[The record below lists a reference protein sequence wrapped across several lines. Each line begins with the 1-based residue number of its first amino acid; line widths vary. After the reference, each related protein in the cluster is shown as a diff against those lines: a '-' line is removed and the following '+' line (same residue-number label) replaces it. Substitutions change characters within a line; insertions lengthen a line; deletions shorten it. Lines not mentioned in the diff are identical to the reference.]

1 MKPGLILLITVSI
14 LIIFNNACEKEE
26 KDLEKPEVLI
36 LNPAQLSKIRI
47 DSTFKV
53 NVDAMDNV
61 GISLVVLLID
71 GEMAGR
77 VFKPPYTFEIK
88 MGSLQSGLHTL
99 MAKAYDISDNIGISE
114 VVNIEIVEKPQNIL
128 KGIVTN
134 SLNEPIEGAVISV
147 SKKGFKSSF
156 LTTPSS
162 YDISS
167 QVNKKLLFDNADNN
181 NSFNYDYV
189 TISKKSSQTID
200 EVITDIDGYY
210 EFIGLTTDDY
220 VLTCEASGY
229 YFKEIEVVQSE
240 GISEYDLKL
249 EMLDDLQ
256 INDILVTDLE
266 YKIKVEWEPLDI
278 PSIEGYNIYERHFF
292 YYSLEGREDSKPLY
306 PVFSVWSK
314 VNLSPIN
321 GSTYEFDAEEYNGKY
336 GICVV
341 PVNKEGT
348 ESKITDN
355 TIKRY
360 LDLKDKKRGIILFRG
375 LFYFPNP
382 IYIPDSSHEVAL
394 HMRFYYGFIPSS
406 TIDKWDVYISE
417 DSFNWGKIGGMGLGS
432 GQSGGIMAKEDYGYY
447 QSFSLN
453 DYKGKN
459 VIIKTEPQF
468 GNTTGFELE
477 TYIQEYSQDGTDFE
491 PLQDIGNTT
500 TGNISFNSNLNYG
513 SVDDIDGNIYR
524 TIQIGE
530 QEWMAQ
536 NLATTR
542 FNDGTYVPLVTDPAI
557 WSNLST
563 PGYCYYENDAAKYAE
578 TYGALYNWHAVN
590 TKKLCPAGW
599 HVPTD
604 SEWTTLI
611 TNLGGE
617 NEAGG
622 KLKEQGILHWD
633 SPNIGTN
640 ETGFTALPDGH
651 RGSDYGDFFYVG
663 KVGDFWSATESSSFN
678 AWFRRMA
685 YLDSGVLRWET
696 DKKCGFSVRCLKD

>member
-1 MKPGLILLITVSI
+1 MRPGLILIVTVSV
-14 LIIFNNACEKEE
+14 LTIFNNACEKEE
-26 KDLEKPEVLI
+26 KDFEKPDVLI
-36 LNPAQLSKIRI
+36 LNPAQSSKIRI

-53 NVDAMDNV
+53 NIDAMDNV

-77 VFKPPYTFEIK
+77 IFKPPYTFEIK

-134 SLNEPIEGAVISV
+134 SLNEPIEGAIISV
-147 SKKGFKSSF
+147 SKKGFKSST
-156 LTTPSS
+156 LITPSS
-162 YDISS
+162 YYISS
-167 QVNKKLLFDNADNN
+167 EVNKKLLFDNADNN
-181 NSFNYDYV
+181 YYSSYDFITV
-189 TISKKSSQTID
+189 SKKSSQTVD
-200 EVITDIDGYY
+200 EVITDIGGYY

-229 YFKEIEVVQSE
+229 YFKEIEVVQND
-240 GISEYDLKL
+240 GISEYNLKL

-266 YKIKVEWEPLDI
+266 YKIKVEWEPLNN

-292 YYSLEGREDSKPLY
+292 YYSLEGREDSRSLY
-306 PVFSVWSK
+306 PVYSEWSK
-314 VNLSPIN
+314 VNFLPIK

-355 TIKRY
+355 TIKWY
-360 LDLKDKKRGIILFRG
+360 VDLKDKKRGIILFSG
-375 LFYFPNP
+375 LFYYPNP
-382 IYIPDSSHEVAL
+382 IYIPDCSHEVAL

-406 TIDKWDVYISE
+406 PIDKWDVYVSE
-417 DSFNWGKIGGMGLGS
+417 DNFNWEKIGSMGLGT
-432 GQSGGIMAKEDYGYY
+432 GQSGGIMAKDDYGYY
-447 QSFSLN
+447 RSFSLN

-459 VIIKTEPQF
+459 ILIKTEPQY

-477 TYIQEYSQDGTDFE
+477 NYIQEYSQDGTDFE
-491 PLQDIGNTT
+491 PLHDIGNTT

-513 SVDDIDGNIYR
+513 SIDDVDGNTYK
-524 TIQIGE
+524 TIQIGG

-536 NLATTR
+536 NLATTKY
-542 FNDGTYVPLVTDPAI
+542 NDGTSIPLITDPTI

-563 PGYCYYENDAAKYAE
+563 PGYCFYENDAAIYAD
-578 TYGALYNWHAVN
+578 TYGVLYNWYAAN
-590 TKKLCPAGW
+590 TNKLCPTGW

-604 SEWTTLI
+604 SEWTTLV
-611 TNLGGE
+611 TYLGGQSV
-617 NEAGG
+617 AGL
-622 KLKEQGILHWD
+622 KLKEQGTLHWNT
-633 SPNIGTN
+633 PNIGTN
-640 ETGFTALPDGH
+640 ETGFTALPGGQ
-651 RGSDYGDFFYVG
+651 RVGDYPDFFYLG
-663 KVGDFWSATESSSFN
+663 KLGDFWSGTESSTID
-678 AWFRRMA
+678 AWFRRIA
-685 YLDSGVLRWET
+685 YLDSGVLRSEAG
-696 DKKCGFSVRCLKD
+696 KKSGFSVRCLKD